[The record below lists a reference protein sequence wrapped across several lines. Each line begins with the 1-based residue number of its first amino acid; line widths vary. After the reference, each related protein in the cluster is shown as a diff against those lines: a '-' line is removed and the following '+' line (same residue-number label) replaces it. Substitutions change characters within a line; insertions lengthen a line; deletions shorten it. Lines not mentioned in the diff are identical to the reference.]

1 MIEEVATFIPE
12 LAYVEVTDT
21 WYTVEG
27 VRPVNVAEVVVTEEG
42 VVETPLRVYVY
53 VIEGA
58 PPDHETT
65 KLLLVME
72 EDVKE
77 FGSVFSVIVLI
88 FAACDV
94 KSEPLPE
101 HIDTNDDCRLYDV
114 SVHVIPSDEYII
126 PPAPPYFV
134 PLATHTEP
142 FHATES
148 HCQCNNE
155 LPEVEDIQLI
165 PSVE

>member
-1 MIEEVATFIPE
+1 MIEEVATIVPPPE
-12 LAYVEVTDT
+12 YVEVTDT

-27 VRPVNVAEVVVTEEG
+27 VRPVKVAELLVTEEG
-42 VVETPLRVYVY
+42 VVETSLRVYAY
-53 VIEGA
+53 VIEVSL
-58 PPDHETT
+58 PDHDTT
-65 KLLLVME
+65 KLSLVME

-77 FGSVFSVIVLI
+77 FGSVFCVIVLI
-88 FAACDV
+88 FAVCDV

-101 HIDTNDDCRLYDV
+101 HIDTISLPNNA
-114 SVHVIPSDEYII
+114 SVHVIPSDEYIV
-126 PPAPPYFV
+126 PPPPPYFI
-134 PLATHTEP
+134 PLATQTEP

-155 LPEVEDIQLI
+155 SPEVEDIQLI